1 MLFYQKRSVPFDGL
15 FSLTGP
21 YLRPRQFF
29 QPVVNRQQ
37 FYAGRP
43 PSHTQFALGNFS
55 FCQDS
60 RFDWHLCEMGGWEY
74 EDKTLALLWESEGV
88 GIAAKT
94 RMAHGL
100 EIQVEKLNE
109 VGGGVGS

>member
-1 MLFYQKRSVPFDGL
+1 
-15 FSLTGP
+15 
-21 YLRPRQFF
+21 
-29 QPVVNRQQ
+29 
-37 FYAGRP
+37 
-43 PSHTQFALGNFS
+43 
-55 FCQDS
+55 
-60 RFDWHLCEMGGWEY
+60 MGGWEY

-109 VGGGVGS
+109 VGGVGRQLGRHLGIDNIQIEYKQIG